1 MTHLGRTALATL
13 TKMDGTDQRL
23 VLRIWATQ
31 TLVQNR
37 TSNDPLLMVSLTADR
52 LAPVAFGY
60 AQLEEASIVPDQLA
74 TEKAGLAAALPQ
86 AVGEPSRIVALPPV
100 AEQ

>member
-86 AVGEPSRIVALPPV
+86 AVGESSRIVDLPPV